1 MAGAGGVLANLI
13 LFAVVCIA
21 PTVLFWCALR
31 VPKLLRWFRE
41 KRAKPLEPQG
51 PPIER
56 VAADLRRVHRL
67 LAGYPS
73 GTPAARRF
81 GTRQAYDELLTQA
94 CRQIGVPHRLAEL
107 PEGMD
112 REIERLRVEESLRE
126 RGLAV
131 P

>member
-1 MAGAGGVLANLI
+1 MAGAGGVLGNLI

-31 VPKLLRWFRE
+31 LPGVVRRARE
-41 KRAKPLEPQG
+41 KRQPAPQG

-67 LAGYPS
+67 LVDYPS
-73 GTPAARRF
+73 GTPAARRY

-112 REIERLRVEESLRE
+112 REIERLRVEQSLRE
-126 RGLAV
+126 SGLAV

>member
-1 MAGAGGVLANLI
+1 MDGSRGVVVNLI
-13 LFAVVCIA
+13 FFAVVCVA

-31 VPKLLRWFRE
+31 VPKLVGRIRE
-41 KRAKPLEPQG
+41 RRAKPQPEG

-81 GTRQAYDELLTQA
+81 GTRQAYDELLTVA
-94 CRQIGVPHRLAEL
+94 CRQVGVPHRLGEL

-112 REIERLRVEESLRE
+112 REIERLRVEQSLRE

>member
-1 MAGAGGVLANLI
+1 MDGSGVLANLI
-13 LFAVVCIA
+13 LFAVVCVA

-31 VPKLLRWFRE
+31 VPRLIHWIRSR
-41 KRAKPLEPQG
+41 RVTPAPSG

-67 LAGYPS
+67 LVDYPS

-94 CRQIGVPHRLAEL
+94 CRQVGVAHRLAEL

-112 REIERLRVEESLRE
+112 REIERLRVEQSLRE

>member
-1 MAGAGGVLANLI
+1 MDGAGGVLGNLV
-13 LFAVVCIA
+13 LFAVVCVT

-31 VPKLLRWFRE
+31 IPSVVRWVRE
-41 KRAKPLEPQG
+41 KRAKPQPQG

-67 LAGYPS
+67 LVDYPA

-94 CRQIGVPHRLAEL
+94 CHQVGVPHRLAEL

-112 REIERLRVEESLRE
+112 REIERLRVEQSLRE

>member
-1 MAGAGGVLANLI
+1 MAGAGGVLGNLI
-13 LFAVVCIA
+13 LFAVVCII

-31 VPKLLRWFRE
+31 APALLRRARE
-41 KRAKPLEPQG
+41 KFAKPQPQG

-67 LAGYPS
+67 LVDYPS
-73 GTPAARRF
+73 GTSAARRY
-81 GTRQAYDELLTQA
+81 GTRQAYDELLAQA

-112 REIERLRVEESLRE
+112 REIERLRVEQSLRE

>member
-1 MAGAGGVLANLI
+1 MDGSGVLANLI
-13 LFAVVCIA
+13 LFAVVCVA

-31 VPKLLRWFRE
+31 VPRLIHWI
-41 KRAKPLEPQG
+41 RAKRVTPAPSG

-67 LAGYPS
+67 LVDYPS

-94 CRQIGVPHRLAEL
+94 CRQVGVPHRLAEL

-112 REIERLRVEESLRE
+112 REIERLRVEQSLRE

>member
-1 MAGAGGVLANLI
+1 MDGSGVLVNLI
-13 LFAVVCIA
+13 LFAVVCFA

-31 VPKLLRWFRE
+31 VPKLVRWIRE
-41 KRAKPLEPQG
+41 KRAAPAPDG

-67 LAGYPS
+67 LADYPS

-94 CRQIGVPHRLAEL
+94 CRQVGVPHRLAEL

-112 REIERLRVEESLRE
+112 REIERLRVEQSLRE

>member
-1 MAGAGGVLANLI
+1 MDGSGGVVANLI
-13 LFAVVCIA
+13 LFAVVCLA

-31 VPKLLRWFRE
+31 VPKLLEWVRE
-41 KRAKPLEPQG
+41 KRASPQPDG

-73 GTPAARRF
+73 GTPAARRI

-94 CRQIGVPHRLAEL
+94 CRQVGVPHRLGEL

-112 REIERLRVEESLRE
+112 REIERLRVEQSLRE

>member
-1 MAGAGGVLANLI
+1 MDGSGGVVVNLI
-13 LFAVVCIA
+13 FFAVVCVA

-31 VPKLLRWFRE
+31 VPKLVGRIRE
-41 KRAKPLEPQG
+41 RRAKPQPEG

-81 GTRQAYDELLTQA
+81 GTRQAYDELLTVA
-94 CRQIGVPHRLAEL
+94 CRQVDVPHRLGEL

-112 REIERLRVEESLRE
+112 REIERLRVEQSLRE

>member
-1 MAGAGGVLANLI
+1 MDGSGGVVVNLI
-13 LFAVVCIA
+13 FFAVVCVA

-31 VPKLLRWFRE
+31 VPKLVGRIRE
-41 KRAKPLEPQG
+41 RRAKPQPEG

-81 GTRQAYDELLTQA
+81 GTRQAYDELLTVA
-94 CRQIGVPHRLAEL
+94 CRQVGVPHRLGEL

-112 REIERLRVEESLRE
+112 REIERLRVEQSLRE
-126 RGLAV
+126 RGLVV

>member
-1 MAGAGGVLANLI
+1 MDDSGVVVNLI

-31 VPKLLRWFRE
+31 VPRLIHRIRS
-41 KRAKPLEPQG
+41 RRVAPAPAG

-67 LAGYPS
+67 LADYPS

-94 CRQIGVPHRLAEL
+94 CRQVGVPHRLGEL

-112 REIERLRVEESLRE
+112 REIERLRVEQSLRE

>member
-31 VPKLLRWFRE
+31 LPGVVRRLRE
-41 KRAKPLEPQG
+41 KRQPAPQG

-67 LAGYPS
+67 LVDYPS
-73 GTPAARRF
+73 GTPAARRY

-112 REIERLRVEESLRE
+112 REIERLRVEQSLRE

>member
-1 MAGAGGVLANLI
+1 MADAGGVLANLI

-21 PTVLFWCALR
+21 PTVVFWCALR
-31 VPKLLRWFRE
+31 APALIRWVRE
-41 KRAKPLEPQG
+41 KRVGPEPQG

-73 GTPAARRF
+73 GTPAARRL

-94 CRQIGVPHRLAEL
+94 CRQVGVPHRLAEL

-126 RGLAV
+126 CGLAV

>member
-1 MAGAGGVLANLI
+1 MDGSGVVANLI
-13 LFAVVCIA
+13 LFAVVCFA

-31 VPKLLRWFRE
+31 VPRLVHRIRS
-41 KRAKPLEPQG
+41 RRSAPAPAG

-67 LAGYPS
+67 LVDYPS

-94 CRQIGVPHRLAEL
+94 CRQVGVPHRLAEL

-112 REIERLRVEESLRE
+112 REIERLRVEQSLRE

>member
-1 MAGAGGVLANLI
+1 MDGSGVLANLI
-13 LFAVVCIA
+13 LFAVVCTA

-31 VPKLLRWFRE
+31 VPGLLQRILAR
-41 KRAKPLEPQG
+41 RRTPEPAE

-67 LAGYPS
+67 LVDYPS
-73 GTPAARRF
+73 GTPAARRL

-94 CRQIGVPHRLAEL
+94 CRQVGVPHRLAEL

>member
-1 MAGAGGVLANLI
+1 MDGAGGVFANLI
-13 LFAVVCIA
+13 LFAVVCTA

-31 VPKLLRWFRE
+31 VPKLLRRLLE
-41 KRAKPLEPQG
+41 KRAKPLCPQG

-67 LAGYPS
+67 LVDYPS
-73 GTPAARRF
+73 GTPAARRL

-94 CRQIGVPHRLAEL
+94 CRQVGVPHRLAEL

>member
-1 MAGAGGVLANLI
+1 MVGAGGVLANLI

-31 VPKLLRWFRE
+31 VPALVGRLRE
-41 KRAKPLEPQG
+41 KHLKPEPQG

-67 LAGYPS
+67 LVDYPS

-94 CRQIGVPHRLAEL
+94 CRQIGVPHRLGEL

-112 REIERLRVEESLRE
+112 REIERLRVEQSLRE

>member
-1 MAGAGGVLANLI
+1 MDGSRGVVVNLI
-13 LFAVVCIA
+13 FFAVVCVA

-31 VPKLLRWFRE
+31 VPKLLGWVRE
-41 KRAKPLEPQG
+41 KRAAPEPDG

-81 GTRQAYDELLTQA
+81 GTRQAYDELLTVA
-94 CRQIGVPHRLAEL
+94 CRQVGVPHRLGEL

-112 REIERLRVEESLRE
+112 REIERLRVEQSLRE

>member
-1 MAGAGGVLANLI
+1 MTGAGGVLANLI

-31 VPKLLRWFRE
+31 FPALLRWVRE
-41 KRAKPLEPQG
+41 KRVKPQPQG

-94 CRQIGVPHRLAEL
+94 CRQIGVLHRLEEL

-112 REIERLRVEESLRE
+112 REIERLRVEQSLRE

>member
-1 MAGAGGVLANLI
+1 MDGSGGVVANLI
-13 LFAVVCIA
+13 LFAVVCVA
-21 PTVLFWCALR
+21 PTVVFWCALR
-31 VPKLLRWFRE
+31 VPKLIDRIRSR
-41 KRAKPLEPQG
+41 RAGPQPEG

-73 GTPAARRF
+73 GTPAARRI
-81 GTRQAYDELLTQA
+81 GTRQAYDELLTVA
-94 CRQIGVPHRLAEL
+94 CRQVGVPHRLGEL

-112 REIERLRVEESLRE
+112 REIERLRVEQSLRE

>member
-1 MAGAGGVLANLI
+1 MAGAGGVLANLV
-13 LFAVVCIA
+13 LFAVVCVA

-31 VPKLLRWFRE
+31 APAVLRRVRE
-41 KRAKPLEPQG
+41 RRGTPAPQE

-67 LAGYPS
+67 LAGYPA

-112 REIERLRVEESLRE
+112 REIERLRVEHSLRE

>member
-1 MAGAGGVLANLI
+1 MAGAGGVFANLV

-31 VPKLLRWFRE
+31 VPALLRRVRE
-41 KRAKPLEPQG
+41 KRVKPGPQG

-73 GTPAARRF
+73 GTSAARRF

-94 CRQIGVPHRLAEL
+94 CRQVGVPHRLAEL

-112 REIERLRVEESLRE
+112 REIERLRVEQTLRE

>member
-1 MAGAGGVLANLI
+1 MDGSGGVVANLI
-13 LFAVVCIA
+13 LFIVVCLA

-31 VPKLLRWFRE
+31 TPKLLAWIRA
-41 KRAKPLEPQG
+41 KRARPQPDG

-67 LAGYPS
+67 LAGYPA

-94 CRQIGVPHRLAEL
+94 CRQVGVPHRLGEL

-112 REIERLRVEESLRE
+112 REIERLRVEQSLRE

>member
-1 MAGAGGVLANLI
+1 MDGAGGVLGNLV
-13 LFAVVCIA
+13 LFAVVCVA

-31 VPKLLRWFRE
+31 IPSMVRRVRE
-41 KRAKPLEPQG
+41 KRAKPQPQG

-56 VAADLRRVHRL
+56 VVADLRRVHRL
-67 LAGYPS
+67 LVDYPS

-94 CRQIGVPHRLAEL
+94 CRQVGVPHRLAEL

-112 REIERLRVEESLRE
+112 REIERLRVEQSLRE

>member
-1 MAGAGGVLANLI
+1 MAGAGGVLGNLI
-13 LFAVVCIA
+13 LFAVVCII

-31 VPKLLRWFRE
+31 APALVRRVRE
-41 KRAKPLEPQG
+41 KFAQPQPQG

-73 GTPAARRF
+73 GTSAARRY

-94 CRQIGVPHRLAEL
+94 CRQIGVPHRLGEL

-112 REIERLRVEESLRE
+112 REIERLRVEQSLRE

>member
-31 VPKLLRWFRE
+31 APRLLRWLLE
-41 KRAKPLEPQG
+41 KRAKPAQPQG

-67 LAGYPS
+67 LAGYPA
-73 GTPAARRF
+73 GTPAARRL
-81 GTRQAYDELLTQA
+81 GTRQAYDELLIQA
-94 CRQIGVPHRLAEL
+94 CRQIGVSHRLTEL